1 MYTKKWISFMWPIFI
16 KCLLRT
22 ICCSRHLGC
31 IRKQSMKIHALVV
44 IRVAGVLRAE
54 LKMQGGIFVR
64 RQWRRQCSQLATRWW
79 PQTAEK
85 APGSWRTWAVGAA
98 SQMLPKPVGEP
109 VPLSC
114 ELAVRCCAA
123 VWRERLWNYHKK
135 RVFWVFG
142 LIPTD
147 FYTYFV
153 SSLLCLSNMQFNRR
167 KI

>member
-1 MYTKKWISFMWPIFI
+1 MWPIFI
-16 KCLLRT
+16 ECLLRT

-64 RQWRRQCSQLATRWW
+64 RQWRGSAPSW
-79 PQTAEK
+79 PPGGGLRLQK
-85 APGSWRTWAVGAA
+85 RHLAPGEPGRLVRHPRCAGIRN
-98 SQMLPKPVGEP
+98 PVGEP

-135 RVFWVFG
+135 RVFWVFR